1 MSNNSLEIKFKFP
14 KWKQVIENN
23 RNRINLF
30 IAAQMQTNRAMLFDA
45 EGAYNGH
52 TKWLPL
58 KFRKGQILS
67 KTGKLRKSIGPLGDG
82 KTPKRNAGSIVKFN
96 NDEVT
101 IGTNLA
107 YAKVQNE
114 GAKIVP
120 INAQALKIPIG
131 NGKFIFRK
139 SAIVPARVFNDLNDE
154 DKTEF
159 TVALKNFITE
169 LLNAAS

>member
-1 MSNNSLEIKFKFP
+1 MSDNLLDIKFKFP
-14 KWKQVIENN
+14 KWKQTIENN
-23 RNRINLF
+23 RDRIMLF
-30 IAAQMQTNRAMLFDA
+30 LAAQMQTNRAMLFDQ
-45 EGAYNGH
+45 EGAYNGRK
-52 TKWLPL
+52 KWAPL

-67 KTGKLRKSIGPLGDG
+67 KTGTLRKSIGPVAD
-82 KTPKRNAGSIVKFN
+82 KTPKYNTGSIVTIG

-114 GAKIVP
+114 GAKIVA
-120 INAQALKIPIG
+120 IKAQALKIPTG
-131 NGKFIFRK
+131 DGKFIFRK
-139 SAIVPARVFNDLNDE
+139 SAVVPARVFNDLNEE

-159 TVALKNFITE
+159 SIALKNFITE